1 MSAIVEIIGSDV
13 ILVTESLILCNI
25 VLVSLFIHA
34 SEPST
39 SISCWQY
46 MVICIF
52 LFINQKLFLLKFAS
66 AIQG

>member
-46 MVICIF
+46 MVIYIF
-52 LFINQKLFLLKFAS
+52 FVYQPKIIFA
-66 AIQG
+66 